1 MRSSAVKRLLCLLLG
16 LLLLSGCTRGTAEQA
31 GIAEP
36 FGSTPES
43 TLESSEAVP
52 VAGNGTF
59 SMPCNAS
66 YGWDPFNCLSMEN
79 QAVMDLVFEGLFTMT
94 PTYDFEPV
102 LCKEYTVSTSGLIY
116 TITLVDAEFSNGATL
131 TAQDVVYSFEKAAD
145 SKLYGARFRDINSM
159 EATDSK
165 TVTIYMANP
174 NDRVPCMLDFPIIPS
189 GTAPAAATGTGPFI
203 RDGLSRLT
211 KNPKWWKGADTV
223 SFDSV
228 NLYASSSA
236 EDTRDHFEIDTVHF
250 VYNDPLDP
258 SAATFHCDYEL
269 WNSRNSI
276 MQYLGF
282 NMSAGVFQDQEV
294 RRGVLNAIDRA
305 DIAESVYHNF
315 ADAASLPI
323 STVSN
328 AYFDDLA
335 RTYDYNRDVALE
347 TLMDSSSFYLPENH
361 PVVTGEIFDED
372 YVFPTF
378 DEEEKDT
385 EEEEPEDTEEE
396 LDEELLEDELLPE
409 EEEASALEEDPKDRP
424 DAVAYNRIT
433 MVVLSGSLYRSQ
445 AAEMVAECLMK
456 VGFTVTLKELEED
469 EFIYTVNNLKEEWD
483 LLYTDVYLT
492 PDFDLRT
499 ILYPGNKLNYSTV
512 PEDEKLRDLYYNA
525 LENSGNRYD
534 LYEYIMEKAY
544 ICPVLLQNNSVFT
557 TRGVFTGLNPAPGNL
572 FYGIENITING

>member
-1 MRSSAVKRLLCLLLG
+1 MRYSAVKRLLCLLLA
-16 LLLLSGCTRGTAEQA
+16 LLCLTGCTRGSAEQA
-31 GIAEP
+31 DIAEP
-36 FGSTPES
+36 FGSTPAS
-43 TLESSEAVP
+43 TAEDSVAVP
-52 VAGNGTF
+52 TVGNGTF

-66 YGWDPFNCLSMEN
+66 YGWDPYNCLSMEN

-94 PTYDFEPV
+94 PTYDYEPV
-102 LCKEYTVSTSGLIY
+102 LCKEYTVSTSGLTY

-131 TAQDVVYSFEKAAD
+131 TAQDVVYSFQKAAD
-145 SKLYGARFRDINSM
+145 SDLYGARFRDVNSM

-174 NDRVPCMLDFPIIPS
+174 NDRLLCMLDFPIIPS
-189 GTAPAAATGTGPFI
+189 GTAPAAAVGTGPFI

-211 KNPKWWKGADTV
+211 KNQKWWKGADTV
-223 SFDSV
+223 SFDLV

-236 EDTRDHFEIDTVHF
+236 EDTRDHFEIDMLHF

-294 RRGVLNAIDRA
+294 RQGVINAIDRA

-315 ADAASLPI
+315 ADAASLP
-323 STVSN
+323 VSSVSDN
-328 AYFDDLA
+328 YFDDLA
-335 RTYDYNRDVALE
+335 RIYTYDRDTALA
-347 TLMDSSSFYLPENH
+347 TLMDSSSFYLPDDH

-372 YVFPTF
+372 YVAPTF
-378 DEEEKDT
+378 DEEDEETTEETDT
-385 EEEEPEDTEEE
+385 EEDVEEEPE
-396 LDEELLEDELLPE
+396 EDELLT
-409 EEEASALEEDPKDRP
+409 EEEAGSTLEEDSKVRA

-433 MVVLSGSLYRSQ
+433 MLVLSGSLYRSQ
-445 AAEMVAECLMK
+445 AAEMVADCLAK
-456 VGFTVTLKELEED
+456 VGFTVTINELDPD
-469 EFIYTVNNLKEEWD
+469 EFIYTVNNLKEDWD
-483 LLYTDVYLT
+483 LMYTDVYLT

-512 PEDEKLRDLYYNA
+512 PEDSELRDLYYDA

-534 LYEYIMEKAY
+534 LYEYIMEQAY
-544 ICPVLLQNNSVFT
+544 ICPVLFQNNAVFT